1 MEIHH
6 TPVMVGEVLSA
17 LQISPSGAYI
27 DCTLGEG
34 GHASAILSAT
44 DPPPRLLG
52 MDLDQ
57 EALDSASRRLGE
69 FSPVFVAEQGNF
81 AEVGDRA
88 RRHGF
93 APADGILFDLGLSSL
108 QVDTAARGF
117 SFRREARLDMRF
129 DTSQGLSAADVVNGF
144 SETELANVIYRYGE
158 ERRSRRIASAIVRD
172 RPLDTT
178 TQLAELISRVLG
190 RPSRGRIHPATKT
203 FQAIRMA
210 VNGEL
215 ENVEKGLYQAIEVLG
230 EGGRIVVISYHSL
243 EDRLVKGVLRREA
256 SGCICPPEIPMC
268 VCGHEPALRLVSR
281 RVIRPD
287 QEEIR
292 MNPRSRSARLR
303 VAERI

>member
-1 MEIHH
+1 MS
-6 TPVMVGEVLSA
+6 TLRV
-17 LQISPSGAYI
+17 SPSGTYI

-34 GHASAILSAT
+34 GHAAAILGAT

-52 MDLDQ
+52 IDLDL
-57 EALDSASRRLGE
+57 EALESATRRLSE
-69 FSPVFVAEQGNF
+69 FSRIFVAEQGNF
-81 AEVGDRA
+81 SEVGDIA

-93 APADGILFDLGLSSL
+93 ESADGILFDLGLSSL

-117 SFRREARLDMRF
+117 SFRRAARLDIRF
-129 DTSQGLSAADVVNGF
+129 DISQRLSAAEVVNGL
-144 SETELANVIYRYGE
+144 SEAELANVIYRYGE
-158 ERRSRRIASAIVRD
+158 EHRSRRIASAIVKS

-178 TQLAELISRVLG
+178 TQLAEVISRALG
-190 RPSRGRIHPATKT
+190 RPKKGRIHPATKT

-215 ENVEKGLYQAIEVLG
+215 DNVEKGLDQAIEVLR

-243 EDRLVKGVLRREA
+243 EDRLVKGVFRREA

-268 VCGHEPALRLVSR
+268 VCGHEPTLRLVSR
-281 RVIRPD
+281 RVIKPD
-287 QEEIR
+287 QEEIS